1 MRLDDK
7 PLLAPLENASL
18 SVLLVINI
26 RCRGFRSLLT
36 KSKSYTHTYDV
47 SVTTTTAM
55 ITVASTTAK
64 STTTKSTTTA
74 TTTKLATISSKNT
87 ATASM

>member
-7 PLLAPLENASL
+7 PMLAPLENASL
-18 SVLLVINI
+18 SVLLAINI

-36 KSKSYTHTYDV
+36 KSKSHTHDV

-55 ITVASTTAK
+55 ITVASTTVK

-74 TTTKLATISSKNT
+74 TTTKLATISSENT